1 MAPAAAAAR
10 ATDAADAAAADDTLK
25 IMPLGAGS
33 EVGRSAIVVSY
44 MGKQVMLDCGIHPG
58 YSGMA
63 SLPFFDEVELDKI
76 DVCLV
81 THFHL
86 DHCAAVPYL
95 LAHTNFKGRIFMTH
109 PTKAVYRTLL
119 ADFVRVSKGSS
130 GEQLYTE
137 RDLDA
142 SMERIE
148 VVDFHQEIDVDGIKF
163 KPYMAGHVLGAAM
176 FQVEIAGVSVL
187 YTGDY
192 SRQPDRHL
200 AAAEIPERPPHVV
213 IVESTYGVQSHTPK
227 AEREQRFG
235 EMVMSVIRRGGK
247 LLLPVVALGRAQ
259 ELLLILEDFWKN
271 HPELQSVPIFQ
282 ASALARRSMSIY
294 QTYIN
299 MMNSGIREAFE
310 LANPFDFKFV
320 KHMQGSAGIEDHN
333 GPCVVMATPS
343 MLQSG
348 LSRELFEAWCEDK
361 RNGVI
366 IADFAVQGTLAR
378 EVLQGP
384 AEVTTKAGLKV
395 PLRCTVDAISFS
407 AHADFPQTQGFLDKL
422 RPQHVVLVHGEVNE
436 MGRLK
441 HALEAKAQKDGYS
454 MAVYTPKNVQPVSLP
469 FKFAREARVMG
480 TLANKVPEEGS
491 HVGGLLVR
499 KGFNHTLI
507 DVEDAHTYTGLRRTT
522 ITQRQA
528 VPCTRH
534 FWEVRLA
541 VEQLFEGVHSV
552 RTAAPIEAA
561 SRSKVKVEGDAAKTE
576 DGGKE
581 VKPAAAA
588 GSAGDP
594 LKVSVG
600 GKVTM
605 TPNVTACTL
614 VLEWESDP
622 VADMVADAIVAVV
635 MQLEEEPALAAAEE
649 NLRRARSREDA
660 EAAEAAEL
668 EILSALLAAQ
678 FGRVETDE
686 ELRLLTFSVD
696 GIAVTVRHNDK
707 SIECEDEG
715 LRDRVQRALQRVE
728 TALFPVDLGEADGS
742 EVNE

>member
-1 MAPAAAAAR
+1 M
-10 ATDAADAAAADDTLK
+10 
-25 IMPLGAGS
+25 
-33 EVGRSAIVVSY
+33 
-44 MGKQVMLDCGIHPG
+44 
-58 YSGMA
+58 
-63 SLPFFDEVELDKI
+63 
-76 DVCLV
+76 
-81 THFHL
+81 
-86 DHCAAVPYL
+86 
-95 LAHTNFKGRIFMTH
+95 
-109 PTKAVYRTLL
+109 YRTLL
-119 ADFVRVSKGSS
+119 ADFVRVSKGSP

-137 RDLDA
+137 KELDH

-235 EMVMSVIRRGGK
+235 EMVMSVVKRGGK

-259 ELLLILEDFWKN
+259 ELLLILEDFWKH
-271 HPELQSVPIFQ
+271 HPELQSIPIYQ

-299 MMNSGIREAFE
+299 MMNEGIREAFE
-310 LANPFDFKFV
+310 LANPFDFRFV
-320 KHMQGSAGIEDHN
+320 KHMQGSQGLDNHN

-348 LSRELFEAWCEDK
+348 LSRELFESWCEDK

-441 HALEAKAQKDGYS
+441 AALEAKASKDGYS
-454 MAVYTPKNVQPVSLP
+454 MAVYTPKNVQPVNLP
-469 FKFAREARVMG
+469 FKFAKEARVMG
-480 TLANKVPEEGS
+480 TLASKLPEDGD

-507 DVEDAHTYTGLRRTT
+507 DVDDAHTYTGLRRSA

-552 RTAAPIEAA
+552 RTVTEPHMVEGAAGAA
-561 SRSKVKVEGDAAKTE
+561 GPNNGSGDSKKGVKV
-576 DGGKE
+576 GGG
-581 VKPAAAA
+581 AAATA
-588 GSAGDP
+588 AVR
-594 LKVSVG
+594 VSVG

-605 TPNVTACTL
+605 TPNAAASTL
-614 VLEWESDP
+614 VLEWNSDP

-635 MQLEEEPALAAAEE
+635 MGLEEEPALQAAEE
-649 NLRRARSREDA
+649 SLRKARAREDA

-668 EILSALLAAQ
+668 AILSALLAAQ
-678 FGRVETDE
+678 FGRVETNE
-686 ELRLLTFSVD
+686 ELRLLEFSVD
-696 GIAVTVRHNDK
+696 GVSVTVRHNDK
-707 SIECEDEG
+707 TIECEDSG
-715 LRDRVQRALQRVE
+715 LRERVERALRRVE
-728 TALFPVDLGEADGS
+728 TALYPVDIGEHETSQA
-742 EVNE
+742 